1 MIKFFKKLFCK
12 HQFNT
17 LYIQPSKNNI
27 EIVYLERKCFKC
39 GKEIKGWYEIP
50 GFNRYYWKEI

>member
-1 MIKFFKKLFCK
+1 MIKFFKRLFCK
-12 HQFNT
+12 HRFNT

-50 GFNRYYWKEI
+50 GFNRYY